1 MESADPVVGRDVLI
15 AEKRQDFLNGVPEQI
30 SLQTHREAWDV
41 ACGPVAGDA
50 MLEPDDAKELI
61 EEAIEEAEKV
71 DRAERVVEKRFR
83 DRVSILVGLFA
94 VLLAIIHVAAAG
106 NARDGVLKTIE
117 ASDTYNYM
125 QAKIIREAILK
136 TAAQQSSLSPAAK
149 KGMLEEAARLRNPDQ
164 AGHGISQLQPQADRL
179 RDEGQLASKKGEW
192 YEFAETA
199 MQVAIVLL
207 SIALVARS
215 WAIVTGAASLAGVG
229 VLLAAAAASGLLA

>member
-1 MESADPVVGRDVLI
+1 MVE
-15 AEKRQDFLNGVPEQI
+15 PE
-30 SLQTHREAWDV
+30 
-41 ACGPVAGDA
+41 
-50 MLEPDDAKELI
+50 DAKELI

-71 DRAERVVEKRFR
+71 DQADRLVEKRFR
-83 DRVSILVGLFA
+83 DRVSVLVGLFA

-106 NARDGVLKTIE
+106 NAREGVLKTIE

-136 TAAQQSSLSPAAK
+136 TAAQETGLSTEAKAAMLKEAAK
-149 KGMLEEAARLRNPDQ
+149 LRNPDK

-179 RDEGQLASKKGEW
+179 RDEGELASKKGEW

-215 WAIVTGAASLAGVG
+215 WAIVAGAVSLASVG
-229 VLLAAAAASGLLA
+229 ALLALATATGLLGQ

>member
-1 MESADPVVGRDVLI
+1 MV
-15 AEKRQDFLNGVPEQI
+15 
-30 SLQTHREAWDV
+30 
-41 ACGPVAGDA
+41 
-50 MLEPDDAKELI
+50 EPGDAKELI

-71 DRAERVVEKRFR
+71 DHAERAIEKRFR
-83 DRVSILVGLFA
+83 NQVSILVGLFA

-106 NARDGVLKTIE
+106 NAREGVLKTIE

-136 TAAQQSSLSPAAK
+136 TAARQPSLSPDERAS
-149 KGMLEEAARLRNPDQ
+149 MLIDAQKLRNPDK
-164 AGHGISQLQPQADRL
+164 AGHGILQLQPMAERL
-179 RDEGQLASKKGEW
+179 REEVQQASRKGEW

-215 WAIVTGAASLAGVG
+215 WAIVTGAASLAGAG
-229 VLLAAAAASGLLA
+229 LLLALATAGGLLA